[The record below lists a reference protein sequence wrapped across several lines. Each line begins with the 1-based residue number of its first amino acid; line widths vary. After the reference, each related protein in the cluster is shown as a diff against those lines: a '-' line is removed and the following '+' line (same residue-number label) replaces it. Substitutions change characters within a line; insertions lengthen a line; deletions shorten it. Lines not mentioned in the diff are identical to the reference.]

1 MSLDPMKFR
10 QVLGHFP
17 TGVTVVTATSAEG
30 TPVGFTIGSFTSV
43 SLDPPLVGFLP
54 MVESDR
60 WAAIRES
67 GSFCVNVLGAHQAD
81 LCWRFAKSSITEP
94 FDGVDW
100 HPSAITG
107 SPVIDSSIA
116 WIDCAIEGVIEAG
129 DHHFVLGRVLELE
142 HIEPESEPNPLLF
155 FKGQLG
161 RFTPHG

>member
-17 TGVTVVTATSAEG
+17 TGVTVITATTADG

-54 MVESDR
+54 MVNSER
-60 WAAIRES
+60 WAAINAS

-81 LCWRFAKSSITEP
+81 LCWQFAKSSITEP
-94 FDGVDW
+94 FDGVAW

-107 SPVIDSSIA
+107 SPVLDGSIA
-116 WIDCAIEGVIEAG
+116 WIDCAIEGVVDAG

-142 HIEPESEPNPLLF
+142 HTEPESEPNPLLF

-161 RFTPHG
+161 KFQLHG

>member
-17 TGVTVVTATSAEG
+17 TGVTVITATSADG

-54 MVESDR
+54 MVNSER
-60 WAAIRES
+60 WSAINAS

-81 LCWRFAKSSITEP
+81 LCWQFAKSSITEP
-94 FDGVDW
+94 FEGVAW

-107 SPVIDSSIA
+107 SPVLDGSIA
-116 WIDCAIEGVIEAG
+116 WIDCAIEGVVDAG

-142 HIEPESEPNPLLF
+142 HTEPESEPNPLLF

-161 RFTPHG
+161 KFQLHG